1 METKKETVQCNQCG
15 VYVNS
20 AHLARHRQAA
30 ICDQKVRSN
39 AQMQMQNAERERL
52 ADTLKEK
59 PESPFLRTQSALH
72 NLLEIWNFS
81 ESFQWIQASELW
93 ICLRDYRHNHRFPLN
108 RFFIPRESEQ
118 EQPVTPK
125 AGLNPHASFSNLIFG
140 LEDAHKT
147 CANDQEL
154 SPSPS
159 PRPVNFILVVSIQE
173 MTQTPSTTSK
183 WECKQ

>member
-1 METKKETVQCNQCG
+1 MKPDALPFGPFEFFDANGTSRHLPIFFNMETKKETVQCNQCG

-72 NLLEIWNFS
+72 NLLEI
-81 ESFQWIQASELW
+81 
-93 ICLRDYRHNHRFPLN
+93 
-108 RFFIPRESEQ
+108 
-118 EQPVTPK
+118 
-125 AGLNPHASFSNLIFG
+125 
-140 LEDAHKT
+140 
-147 CANDQEL
+147 
-154 SPSPS
+154 
-159 PRPVNFILVVSIQE
+159 
-173 MTQTPSTTSK
+173 
-183 WECKQ
+183 